1 MNKRTNGATST
12 KTLVMYALLTAVVV
26 ILQII
31 AEFVKVGPCALSLV
45 LIPIVVGG
53 ALCGWKCGAWLG
65 FVFAVV
71 TFACPSTL
79 TFFGWNMPGT
89 IITVISKSV
98 FAGIAASV
106 IYNAIAPKNKTLAV
120 FVAAIV
126 APIVNTGIFL
136 LGCKLFFYEG
146 ITKDWSNGQN
156 AIVFVI
162 TAFVLFNFLFELITN
177 ILLSPAAVRI
187 IKIRNK

>member
-1 MNKRTNGATST
+1 MNKRTNGAMSA
-12 KTLVMYALLTAVVV
+12 KTLVMHALLTAIVV
-26 ILQII
+26 ILQIV

-65 FVFAVV
+65 FVFACV

-79 TFFGWNMPGT
+79 TFFGWNAIGT
-89 IITVISKSV
+89 VLTVIIKSV
-98 FAGIAASV
+98 AAGVVASL
-106 IYNAIAPKNKTLAV
+106 IYKLLAQKNKFLAV
-120 FVAAIV
+120 FTAAVA
-126 APIVNTGIFL
+126 APIVNTSIFL

-146 ITKDWSNGQN
+146 ITQDWSGGQN
-156 AIVFVI
+156 AISFVI

-187 IKIRNK
+187 IKIREK